1 MKSAENA
8 TGTEQFCE
16 RSQKEI
22 SKTLLAYTKTLAMKC
37 EPGYRR
43 SNSPN
48 RCKRDSEN
56 SGVPPDE
63 HENLFPRLTRKGL
76 FLTAAQPPEM
86 QHENTCAHASSRIQ
100 TSPGAW
106 LRGRRFRS

>member
-8 TGTEQFCE
+8 TGTEHFCE
-16 RSQKEI
+16 RNQKEI
-22 SKTLLAYTKTLAMKC
+22 SKTLFAYAKTLAMKRD
-37 EPGYRR
+37 PGYRR

-48 RCKRDSEN
+48 RCKTDSEN
-56 SGVPPDE
+56 SGVPDE

-86 QHENTCAHASSRIQ
+86 QHENSCAHASFL
-100 TSPGAW
+100 T
-106 LRGRRFRS
+106 